1 MTNPTSLWE
10 WMDDVLIPGL
20 YDVTWYNGQPFE
32 YQEGFISTKLT
43 FLMGMPRLRQLRM
56 KTSKIA
62 IAMAEGRGG
71 GGSTFRNCFFL
82 EGLPLDP
89 PSADLISDHSCHFL
103 ILLLRYAL

>member
-1 MTNPTSLWE
+1 
-10 WMDDVLIPGL
+10 MDDVLIPGL

-62 IAMAEGRGG
+62 IAMAAAGVA
-71 GGSTFRNCFFL
+71 STFRKFF
-82 EGLPLDP
+82 
-89 PSADLISDHSCHFL
+89 
-103 ILLLRYAL
+103 